1 MVHQHEITFVAIL
14 EFGYQQ
20 SLFAT
25 QAAQF
30 VGEAAKGGT
39 PRGHIG
45 GETHLLHLGTEEYP
59 GEILH
64 HAVHLLYEVIDVG
77 ALPVLVD
84 GRIVEVPLSAERR
97 PVGEVLDALGTKG
110 QVAEYLQ
117 TQVGQGGHGI
127 RTMGRGQC
135 KTPEGP
141 PHAFGLLMDNL
152 QILVEATA
160 QLYRAARCP
169 DRIIIKGEQAGIDYL
184 DVLLHIVAIVL
195 GADVGHIG
203 IVREQIAIYQLDG
216 VIPPYGGTRLP
227 VGLHASHVGFVTDEI
242 AAHQRLAAQVADG
255 GLRVRPYLATRG
267 QEAHARAF
275 HGRERTAHLGE
286 RREVG
291 EGDVE
296 TSLGQ
301 LAISLGGLLLIGQ
314 DAEPCQD
321 GELVARRVGIRE
333 SGTRGGFHTQE
344 QHDGCHAPQNV
355 YLLHNVLFVVFRF
368 SKMERGIYGF
378 ICCWNCRGV
387 MPQKRR
393 KN

>member
-1 MVHQHEITFVAIL
+1 M
-14 EFGYQQ
+14 
-20 SLFAT
+20 
-25 QAAQF
+25 
-30 VGEAAKGGT
+30 
-39 PRGHIG
+39 
-45 GETHLLHLGTEEYP
+45 
-59 GEILH
+59 
-64 HAVHLLYEVIDVG
+64 
-77 ALPVLVD
+77 
-84 GRIVEVPLSAERR
+84 EVPLSAERR
-97 PVGEVLDALGTKG
+97 PIGEVLDALSTKG

-117 TQVGQGGHGI
+117 AQVGQRRHRI
-127 RTMGRGQC
+127 RAVGRGQC

-152 QILVEATA
+152 QILVEAAA

-169 DRIIIKGEQAGIDYL
+169 DGIIIKGEQARIDYL
-184 DVLLHIVAIVL
+184 DVLLHIVTIVL

-203 IVREQIAIYQLDG
+203 IVREQIAIYKLR
-216 VIPPYGGTRLP
+216 VVVLSYGGTRLP
-227 VGLHASHVGFVTDEI
+227 VGLHAGHVGFITDEI

-255 GLRVRPYLATRG
+255 GLRVRLNLATRG

-321 GELVARRVGIRE
+321 GKLVACRIGIRK

-355 YLLHNVLFVVFRF
+355 SLLHNVLFVVFRF

-378 ICCWNCRGV
+378 ICC
-387 MPQKRR
+387 
-393 KN
+393 